1 VPWLRA
7 HLGISTI
14 WLYLAAFQFIRCASF
29 ARQLK
34 ATVWPAPT
42 AAAAELQAYAPVSG
56 GPAAAA
62 LAA

>member
-1 VPWLRA
+1 
-7 HLGISTI
+7 LGISTI

-42 AAAAELQAYAPVSG
+42 AAELQAYAPVSG